1 MCSPAPRDA
10 APTGRDPFR
19 VGPAAAS
26 LLARRLAHRI
36 RAEGPITFAAFSEAA
51 LYDPDAGYYR
61 SGHPTVGREGDFLTS
76 PELHPLFGYAV
87 AAFAAADW
95 DARGGPDP
103 YTLCDVGPGSGA
115 LMESALA
122 WAAAQRPDFAA
133 ALHALLVEPDATARQ
148 HQRRRLG
155 TSSGRI
161 DWREA
166 IATVR
171 PLRGLVVANELL
183 DAQPVHRLRW
193 AGQGWRELFVDLD
206 GDGGFRDRSGPVSD
220 AALLEPLQG
229 LTPAPGQIAEICP
242 GLARLIGDLAAALA
256 EGLLFC
262 FDYGDRRARLYAP
275 WRRAGTLMTF
285 RRHTP
290 GADPYLRI
298 GEQDITCHVDVDTV
312 LQAARDAGL
321 QPYPVR
327 SQAEWLA
334 AMGAT
339 MLTPVASVP
348 GGPELDDH
356 LARRRAVQ
364 LLSDPAGLGRIQVM
378 AFARGAAPTLPGIG
392 AADANG
398 GCA

>member
-1 MCSPAPRDA
+1 
-10 APTGRDPFR
+10 
-19 VGPAAAS
+19 
-26 LLARRLAHRI
+26 
-36 RAEGPITFAAFSEAA
+36 
-51 LYDPDAGYYR
+51 
-61 SGHPTVGREGDFLTS
+61 
-76 PELHPLFGYAV
+76 
-87 AAFAAADW
+87 
-95 DARGGPDP
+95 
-103 YTLCDVGPGSGA
+103 
-115 LMESALA
+115 MESALA

-133 ALHALLVEPDATARQ
+133 ALHALLVEPDAAARVR
-148 HQRRRLG
+148 QRRRLG
-155 TSSGRI
+155 PSPGRI

-166 IATVR
+166 IAAAT

-193 AGQGWRELFVDLD
+193 ADQGWRELYVDLD
-206 GDGGFRDRSGPVSD
+206 GHGGFRDRSGPVSD
-220 AALLEPLQG
+220 AALLEPLQR
-229 LTPAPGQIAEICP
+229 LTPAPGQIAEVCP

-256 EGLLFC
+256 EGLLCC
-262 FDYGDRRARLYAP
+262 FDYGDRRERLYAP
-275 WRRAGTLMTF
+275 WRRDGTLMTF

-290 GADPYLRI
+290 GANPYLHV

-312 LQAARDAGL
+312 LAAARDAGL

-339 MLTPVASVP
+339 MLAPVASVP

-392 AADANG
+392 AAGASG
-398 GCA
+398 GRA